1 MDEKSLAPRA
11 PYVLRRVRSDGTEEP
26 VGEHP
31 TFEAG
36 WSAGTH
42 AVTVEDREHAYA
54 LYHGDRRV
62 ARFGFGRLMVRFD
75 TEGLPSEPL
84 LGASS

>member
-11 PYVLRRVRSDGTEEP
+11 SYALHRVRSDGTEEP
-26 VGEHP
+26 VSEHP
-31 TFEAG
+31 TFGAD

-42 AVTVEDREHAYA
+42 AVTVEDREHAYV

-62 ARFGFGRLMVRFD
+62 ARFGFRRLMVRFD
-75 TEGLPSEPL
+75 AEGLPSEPL
-84 LGASS
+84 LGAKS

>member
-1 MDEKSLAPRA
+1 VDENSVAPRA
-11 PYVLRRVRSDGTEEP
+11 PYVLRRARSDGTEEP
-26 VGEHP
+26 IDEYP

-36 WSAGTH
+36 WRAGTR

-62 ARFGFGRLMVRFD
+62 ARFGFRRLMVRFD
-75 TEGLPSEPL
+75 VERLSSEPL
-84 LGASS
+84 LGAAS